1 LTKQELILKG
11 SSSVRANHSL
21 LLSYIEIF
29 KSEFGYAPQPPCCGN
44 MHEWEK
50 FKNSNNLKQIEKMG
64 SVEKTFKV
72 KDIHKI
78 FSYVKNG
85 TKQYCRGS
93 VLTEE
98 IVNEY
103 LKYGTDEELELRKKE
118 FYVLPETEKTETEKL
133 SFKDLKELY
142 PEFSEA
148 KSKKE
153 ILEFIEKSETEKS
166 ETETEKSK

>member
-11 SSSVRANHSL
+11 NSSVRANHSL
-21 LLSYIEIF
+21 LLSYIELF
-29 KSEFGYAPQPPCCGN
+29 KSEFGYIPQVPCCGN

-50 FKNSNNLKQIEKMG
+50 FKNSNNLKKNTKME

-78 FSYVKNG
+78 FSYVK
-85 TKQYCRGS
+85 KEIREYCRGS

-98 IVNEY
+98 FVKDYLSYGNE
-103 LKYGTDEELELRKKE
+103 EELELRKSE
-118 FYVLPETEKTETEKL
+118 FYVLPKTEKTETEKL

-148 KSKKE
+148 KNKKE
-153 ILEFIEKSETEKS
+153 ILELIEKSETEKA
-166 ETETEKSK
+166 E